1 MTDRPTPADAADPAL
16 KREGISLDSGLAMR
30 THELRLRIEQSQ
42 YSIDPHAVADAMLRH
57 AISHRRWWNP
67 CGVRATPPADSVTP
81 GGPSATT
88 PTHVSS
94 AARSAAPRSSGATQ
108 THSS

>member
-1 MTDRPTPADAADPAL
+1 MTEPQTPADTAGPAL
-16 KREGISLDSGLAMR
+16 KRERISLDSRRAMR

-42 YSIDPHAVADAMLRH
+42 YSIDPHAVAEAMLRH
-57 AISHRRWWNP
+57 AISQRRWWNP
-67 CGVRATPPADSVTP
+67 VGVRAEPPADSVTP
-81 GGPSATT
+81 GAPSATM

-94 AARSAAPRSSGATQ
+94 AAPSAAPRSSGATQ

>member
-1 MTDRPTPADAADPAL
+1 MRTDMTPADRSGQPL
-16 KREGISLDSGLAMR
+16 KRKPTAFDSASVIR
-30 THELRLRIEQSQ
+30 TQELRLRIERSQ
-42 YSIDPHAVADAMLRH
+42 YSIDPRAVADAMLRH
-57 AISHRRWWNP
+57 AISQRRWWNP
-67 CGVRATPPADSVTP
+67 PGVRATPPADSVTP

-94 AARSAAPRSSGATQ
+94 AASSAAPRSSGATQ